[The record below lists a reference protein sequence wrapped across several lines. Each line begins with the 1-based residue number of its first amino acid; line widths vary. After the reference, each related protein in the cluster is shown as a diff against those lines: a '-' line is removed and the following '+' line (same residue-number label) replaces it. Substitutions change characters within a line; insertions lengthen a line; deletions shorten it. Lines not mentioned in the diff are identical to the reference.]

1 MCFIRNAIYKI
12 CETKMKIIHILH
24 STDALNGS
32 GKAFLSLL
40 AGLMGLGVEPLV
52 IVPDNKGLCDTLL
65 KMNVPFRVLSYK
77 MAVYPSCMTVK
88 TKLLFLPILVRR
100 ILLNVY
106 SARKLTRI
114 AKDFAADI
122 IHTNVSVIN
131 IGYKAARRLGIPHV
145 WHIREYGAL
154 DFYYYYYYTRSMHLR
169 KYHQPNSYQVCITK
183 DIRRYNGLDN
193 SSRTRV
199 IYDGVLPRAAVR
211 FSADKKPYFLFA
223 GRLEENKGIKD
234 AILAFACF
242 LKANPTS
249 SFRLKIAGDT
259 PDVSYK
265 QTLVKLADDNG
276 ISDRVDFLGMRSD
289 VYDLMYEA
297 YALLVPSYSEGFGF
311 ITAEAM
317 FNGCLVI
324 GRDIAGTKEQFDN
337 GFEHTGKEIAL
348 RFNTIEE
355 MAERMST
362 VVTEGI
368 ESYFPMIYRSQSVVS
383 DLYSIEKHVD
393 SVYSFYGYINGCTN
407 KA

>member
-1 MCFIRNAIYKI
+1 
-12 CETKMKIIHILH
+12 MKIIYVLH
-24 STDALNGS
+24 STDSFTGATKS
-32 GKAFLSLL
+32 FLSLL
-40 AGLMGLGVEPLV
+40 SGLMKLGVKPLV
-52 IVPDNKGLCDTLL
+52 IVPDSNGLCDELI
-65 KMNVPFRVLSYK
+65 KMDVPFRVLSYK
-77 MAVYPSCMTVK
+77 MAVYPPYRTVK
-88 TKLLFLPILVRR
+88 NKLLFLSMLVKR
-100 ILLNVY
+100 ILCNVY

-154 DFYYYYYYTRSMHLR
+154 DFHYYYYYTRSMHLR
-169 KYHQPNSYQVCITK
+169 KYHQPNSYQACITK

-193 SSRTRV
+193 SSRARV

-211 FSADKKPYFLFA
+211 FSPDKKSYFLFA

-234 AILAFACF
+234 AILAFAYF
-242 LKANPTS
+242 MKANPSS

-259 PDVSYK
+259 PNISYK
-265 QTLVKLADDNG
+265 QTLVELADDNG
-276 ISDRVDFLGMRSD
+276 ISDKVDFLGMRSD
-289 VYDLMYEA
+289 IYDFMYEA

-324 GRDIAGTKEQFDN
+324 GRDTGGTKEQFDN
-337 GFEHTGKEIAL
+337 GFELTGKEIAL
-348 RFNTIEE
+348 RFNAIEE
-355 MAERMST
+355 IAERMST

-383 DLYSIEKHVD
+383 DLYSIEKYVD
-393 SVYSFYGYINGCTN
+393 SVYSFYRYINGCTS
-407 KA
+407 KT